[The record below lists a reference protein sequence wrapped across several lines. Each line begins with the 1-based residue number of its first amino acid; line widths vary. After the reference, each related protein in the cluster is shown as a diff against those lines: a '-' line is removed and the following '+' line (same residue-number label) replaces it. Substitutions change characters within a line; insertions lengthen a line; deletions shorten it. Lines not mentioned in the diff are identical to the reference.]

1 MGAVLLLLGTNYGLI
16 LQLAAGGGSYLLALI
31 LLRGIP
37 PDVRLFF
44 HTPTF
49 INNFR
54 EKF

>member
-1 MGAVLLLLGTNYGLI
+1 MI

-44 HTPTF
+44 THRRLLT
-49 INNFR
+49 ISAKNSN
-54 EKF
+54 